1 MSMQNTFQQRYSA
14 FISIVVFLMSANVL
28 SVPAQ
33 AEECKVAQ
41 AEAVQKLFRELERN
55 EALYANLKMTATS
68 THIYEN
74 FPSLDEAFKPV
85 LSKTE
90 YSLLARGKK
99 YRKQYKSTG
108 RFIVI
113 MPTFPKDINNP
124 GKSSYTAT
132 GSTESIDAFDGKTL
146 RKFFKRDMSAEGKRI
161 DKWAS
166 SNGDVSEEPPG
177 LVNKASL
184 HTFHIQNSKRKVSL
198 SSCLKEVESLP
209 AFPVSFPMF
218 KEVIQIRIADVRI
231 VGTEAFQ
238 GQQCTKIVIETVD
251 PEGAPYS
258 REELWLAQ
266 DRNYIPIRRLYFHY
280 KDSKILPNREFIV
293 DTWQEVRPGVWYPV
307 KSHSNRF
314 SSLTLRH
321 EGRQRLASR
330 TKREIKSVQL
340 NPQISPEVF
349 SQVEFPPGTA
359 VYRVIDGKRSLIK
372 KITIK
377 QN

>member
-1 MSMQNTFQQRYSA
+1 MRTLIFLKKRLA
-14 FISIVVFLMSANVL
+14 ISICISIIPVGFFVPL
-28 SVPAQ
+28 SAQ

-41 AEAVQKLFRELERN
+41 AEAVQKLFRELEQN
-55 EALYANLKMTATS
+55 EVLYANLKMTATS

-74 FPSLDEAFKPV
+74 FPSLNEAFKPV
-85 LSKTE
+85 QSKAE
-90 YSLLARGKK
+90 YSLLAQGKK
-99 YRKQYKSTG
+99 YRKQSQLTG
-108 RFIVI
+108 RIIVI
-113 MPTFPKDINNP
+113 MPAYPKDINNP
-124 GKSSYTAT
+124 GKSSYTAIV
-132 GSTESIDAFDGKTL
+132 SNESIDAFDGTTR
-146 RKFFKRDMSAEGKRI
+146 RKFLKRDMSAEGKRFN
-161 DKWAS
+161 KSSS
-166 SNGDVSEEPPG
+166 SNGDISEESPG
-177 LVNKASL
+177 FVYSASL
-184 HTFHIQNSKRKVSL
+184 HTFHVQNSKRKVSL
-198 SSCLKEVESLP
+198 SSCLKEVKSLP
-209 AFPVSFPMF
+209 AFPVSFPLD
-218 KEVIQIRIADVRI
+218 KEVIPIRIANVRI

-280 KDSKILPNREFIV
+280 KDSKTLPNSESIV

-314 SSLTLRH
+314 SPLTLRQ
-321 EGRQRLASR
+321 EGRQRLESR
-330 TKREIKSVQL
+330 TKREIKSVEL

-359 VYRVIDGKRSLIK
+359 VFRVIDGKRSLIK
-372 KITIK
+372 KIKTN